1 MELSQRQQKILAEIR
16 QSNEVGVD
24 ALAELYQVS
33 SQTIRRDINILCD
46 RGLAARTHG
55 GARLVHSVS
64 NVSYGQRREL
74 AKDAKQIIGA
84 LAAGLIP
91 ENSSLM
97 LNIGTTTEQ
106 VAKALFNHNN
116 LLVISNNINVINV
129 LTGAPNKSLV
139 LAGGSV
145 RQSDGAI
152 IGDAAVAFIAN
163 FKVDFA
169 IVGCSSIDEDGS
181 MLDFDASEV
190 SVAKAILQNAR
201 TKILVGDYMKFQ
213 KAAPFRIS
221 HVADMDYFI
230 TDRAPPDTFQ
240 RVAAEADTKII
251 TPETAANEQV
261 TIVAND

>member
-106 VAKALFNHNN
+106 ESTH
-116 LLVISNNINVINV
+116 
-129 LTGAPNKSLV
+129 TGRLPDYHGTDIRLDELHGV
-139 LAGGSV
+139 
-145 RQSDGAI
+145 
-152 IGDAAVAFIAN
+152 
-163 FKVDFA
+163 VDSKP
-169 IVGCSSIDEDGS
+169 CRH
-181 MLDFDASEV
+181 
-190 SVAKAILQNAR
+190 R
-201 TKILVGDYMKFQ
+201 TT
-213 KAAPFRIS
+213 R
-221 HVADMDYFI
+221 
-230 TDRAPPDTFQ
+230 
-240 RVAAEADTKII
+240 
-251 TPETAANEQV
+251 
-261 TIVAND
+261 